1 MVLKL
6 YGFLGSPS
14 TRYVALI
21 AKELDI
27 KYEFVNVDLANN
39 EHGKPEYKAYQP
51 FGKVPYIVSDTKIS
65 SIVQHG

>member
-6 YGFLGSPS
+6 YGCRSS
-14 TRYVALI
+14 VATRYVTVI

-39 EHGKPEYKAYQP
+39 ENGKPEYKAYQP
-51 FGKVPYIVSDTKIS
+51 FGKVPYIVSDTKVS